1 MLQSAFKLFCLG
13 CAMLGPLG
21 AGLLKQYV
29 IEPEIYAI
37 FLVGGVLLGFGGIC
51 GFASIE
57 RDETRRYRAAL
68 GKKG

>member
-1 MLQSAFKLFCLG
+1 MLQSAFKLFCFG
-13 CAMLGPLG
+13 VAMLGPFA
-21 AGLLKQYV
+21 AGILHQYV

-37 FLVGGVLLGFGGIC
+37 FFAGGILLGFGGIC

-57 RDETRRYRAAL
+57 RDETRRFRAAL